1 MTNAAI
7 PPGVVAEAAAAAKAW
22 LRAADGNDDGVIA
35 GLCMTAILLA
45 EAFCG
50 RVLVA
55 RGFRETVTGGG
66 WQALTAGPVSG
77 ITAVTDAQ
85 GVALPVAAYAID
97 IAADG
102 TGWVRLAR
110 PATGVVVAYTA
121 GSAAAWG
128 EVPAPIAQGVAMLVA
143 HLFDDRDGSAAPPA
157 AVAALWRPWRRLHLL
172 AERHDRRMGP

>member
-1 MTNAAI
+1 MTEAAI
-7 PPGVVAEAAAAAKAW
+7 PPGVVADAAAAAKAW
-22 LRAADGNDDGVIA
+22 LRAADGNDDAVIA
-35 GLCMTAILLA
+35 GLCVTAIVLA

-55 RGFRETVTGGG
+55 RGFRETVAGAE
-66 WQALTAGPVSG
+66 WQALTAAPVST
-77 ITAVTDAQ
+77 ITAVAYAG
-85 GVALPVAAYAID
+85 GVALPVGAYAID

-102 TGWVRLAR
+102 TGWVRLTE
-110 PATGVVVAYTA
+110 PAAGIVVAYTA
-121 GSAAAWG
+121 GSATAWS

-172 AERHDRRMGP
+172 AERHA